1 MITLELNTETVGL
14 TLATYGVGMASG
26 AMEAG
31 ALLRVINFGYA
42 ILLGP
47 IMSVLAMVFMVAT
60 LQRPSPTP
68 RHCSIFCLVLALLCG
83 PSRPPRYIRQSRQ
96 KHSLDGSN
104 RSYS

>member
-1 MITLELNTETVGL
+1 MKVLELNTETVGL

-68 RHCSIFCLVLALLCG
+68 YCVDHHAHHVTSDSHARSTLWTGQIALTHD
-83 PSRPPRYIRQSRQ
+83 RYGRR
-96 KHSLDGSN
+96 
-104 RSYS
+104 